1 MLKISKKNIE
11 EIKYHLNNIENARTN
26 INKQLYFLSLNEKAD
41 EYRKS
46 IQLRYGILIRIIT
59 NIFKIYCKN
68 HYLI

>member
-46 IQLRYGILIRIIT
+46 IQLRYGIWYKV
-59 NIFKIYCKN
+59 NEKI
-68 HYLI
+68 LR